1 MGRAPKAQSKQ
12 VQNPTK
18 SPFSNVDL
26 VWVKDEDHGGSNK
39 KSIDVAYI
47 PYAHVQDFLE
57 GKWGDLCA
65 LVECNIHK
73 NMFAQKD
80 VKTPQF
86 GTTSGILGMYHMRV
100 LPSFACYLLEL

>member
-1 MGRAPKAQSKQ
+1 M
-12 VQNPTK
+12 
-18 SPFSNVDL
+18 
-26 VWVKDEDHGGSNK
+26 
-39 KSIDVAYI
+39 AYI

-80 VKTPQF
+80 VKNPTVWHHLRH
-86 GTTSGILGMYHMRV
+86 TWYVSHEGIAFICVLFTRIVIHKIGM
-100 LPSFACYLLEL
+100 